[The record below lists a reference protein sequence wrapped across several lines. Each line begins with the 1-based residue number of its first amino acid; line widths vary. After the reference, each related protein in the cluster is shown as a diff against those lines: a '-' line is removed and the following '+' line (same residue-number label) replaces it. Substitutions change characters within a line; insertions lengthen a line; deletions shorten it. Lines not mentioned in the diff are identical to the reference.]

1 MTPQFDK
8 LQIETQLEDAR
19 QEIAKGLGVR
29 EELCIDQV
37 ADTMDQVQ
45 AAEAR
50 ELAIRNLDRSAR
62 RLRQIENALRRLE
75 AGGYGT
81 CANCEKEIGPKR
93 LRAVPWTQLC
103 LKCQEIA
110 DRSEFGNHGDDAAER
125 FLNAAQIQRNTQ
137 IAPERLGVLLVR

>member
-1 MTPQFDK
+1 MTLEVDK
-8 LQIETQLEDAR
+8 LQMKRQLEGAR
-19 QEIAKGLGVR
+19 QEIARSLGLRDEV
-29 EELCIDQV
+29 CIEQA
-37 ADTMDQVQ
+37 ADAMDQVQ

-62 RLRQIENALRRLE
+62 RLRQIEDALRRLE

-81 CANCEKEIGPKR
+81 CANCDEEIGPKR

-110 DRSEFGNHGDDAAER
+110 DRSEFGDRGYDAAEL
-125 FLNAAQIQRNTQ
+125 FLHAA
-137 IAPERLGVLLVR
+137 

>member
-1 MTPQFDK
+1 MTPDADK
-8 LQIETQLEDAR
+8 LQIKRRLEDAR
-19 QEIAKGLGVR
+19 QEIAQSLGLRDEVR
-29 EELCIDQV
+29 IEQT

-62 RLRQIENALRRLE
+62 RLRQIEDALHRLE
-75 AGGYGT
+75 SGGYGT
-81 CANCEKEIGPKR
+81 CANCEEEIGPKR

-110 DRSEFGNHGDDAAER
+110 DQSEFGDRGHDAAES
-125 FLNAAQIQRNTQ
+125 FLNAA
-137 IAPERLGVLLVR
+137 

>member
-1 MTPQFDK
+1 MTPDADK
-8 LQIETQLEDAR
+8 LQIKRHLEDAR
-19 QEIAKGLGVR
+19 EEIAQSLGLRDEVR
-29 EELCIDQV
+29 IEQT

-62 RLRQIENALRRLE
+62 QLRQIENALRRLA
-75 AGGYGT
+75 AGEYGT
-81 CANCEKEIGPKR
+81 CANCEEEIRPNR

-110 DRSEFGNHGDDAAER
+110 DRSEYGDRSYAAAEP
-125 FLNAAQIQRNTQ
+125 FVHAA
-137 IAPERLGVLLVR
+137 